1 MYQLTVYSTEQDD
14 KSSEVYAYTVDS
26 YYELDKL
33 LVKIKKN
40 NKQILNEKSFIQIS
54 KLKLNKKVH

>member
-1 MYQLTVYSTEQDD
+1 MYQLTVYSTEQDE

-33 LVKIKKN
+33 LVKIKKTH
-40 NKQILNEKSFIQIS
+40 KKILTEKSFIQVS
-54 KLKLNKKVH
+54 KLPIKEKVH